1 MTELYQKRPE
11 DLKSDDL
18 KQESK
23 FSGSTGHRTKKRGR
37 QQKRWEDNI
46 KEWTGSTTMAGRRLV
61 LSQLWCPNDLSR
73 SWDRL
78 D

>member
-11 DLKSDDL
+11 DLKSADL

-23 FSGSTGHRTKKRGR
+23 AVLQDTGQRRRGR
-37 QQKRWEDNI
+37 EQKRWEDNI
-46 KEWTGSTTMAGRRLV
+46 KEWTGSTTMAGRRLL